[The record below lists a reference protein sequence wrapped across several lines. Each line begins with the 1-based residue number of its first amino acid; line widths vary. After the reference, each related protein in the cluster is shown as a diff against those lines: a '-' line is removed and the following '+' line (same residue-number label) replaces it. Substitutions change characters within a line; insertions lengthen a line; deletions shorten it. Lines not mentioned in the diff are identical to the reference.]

1 MKRVEVAEASWVE
14 EFAKIQDENE
24 ELKRYMRDSQA
35 GLLTLANDRI
45 VVTTKVSVL
54 EARARRSA
62 EECSAQ
68 EEFVKDMAIQE
79 AVEQA
84 VDNFKQSEEYAT
96 LMTTSYDAGYDTGV
110 EEILFDIWRK
120 HWDIDY
126 RFL

>member
-54 EARARRSA
+54 EARAR
-62 EECSAQ
+62 
-68 EEFVKDMAIQE
+68 
-79 AVEQA
+79 
-84 VDNFKQSEEYAT
+84 
-96 LMTTSYDAGYDTGV
+96 
-110 EEILFDIWRK
+110 
-120 HWDIDY
+120 
-126 RFL
+126 